1 MKTEKVYGRSRHSIH
16 HYGHRMDALR
26 EEAAKMGLTKEDAK
40 KYGKLNL
47 ISTWEKLIEAHTP
60 KQKRTLNRIVCL
72 DCFGKIPDC
81 QRCEGHGLIWNHIN
95 IRRGYFGK
103 WRLDCYSQ

>member
-47 ISTWEKLIEAHTP
+47 ISTGEKLIEAHTP
-60 KQKRTLNRIVCL
+60 KQILTLNRICTIASL
-72 DCFGKIPDC
+72 
-81 QRCEGHGLIWNHIN
+81 
-95 IRRGYFGK
+95 
-103 WRLDCYSQ
+103 